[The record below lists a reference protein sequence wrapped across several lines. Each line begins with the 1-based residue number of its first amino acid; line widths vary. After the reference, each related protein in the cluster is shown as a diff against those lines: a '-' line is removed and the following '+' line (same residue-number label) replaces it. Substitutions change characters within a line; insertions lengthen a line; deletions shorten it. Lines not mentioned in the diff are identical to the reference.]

1 MQYKFIIITKG
12 YLLFCVLI
20 IICQI
25 KYFGLDH
32 INILRICF
40 SLQLQN
46 IARMS
51 KSWVLLFLVFFAL
64 AAYSQ
69 PVNNLCSNAIQIPNY
84 PFSYTGSTVG
94 SSKEH
99 TCNGGQVSGDV
110 WFAFTFPT
118 VVTLKI
124 GTCSSGPL
132 GLFDTWIYLVSGSCG
147 SYTCLQN
154 DDQGCGF
161 NNQAVKEI
169 TIQAGAQYD
178 VVVSRYFGATGT
190 YTLTVNQLVK
200 GCEVATTITSL
211 PYSISTNLV
220 ASSYSNAPCFS
231 ETNKYGDWYAYTSPS
246 AVAVRAS
253 TCNTASFDSVIYYV
267 FGSCPGSLTCGTN
280 NDDSTGCTSGTSQL
294 DVLLSAN
301 QRIFFLVAAYYSSH
315 TGPYSFS
322 LMEVSAPNDVCG
334 SATAITTLPY
344 STTGTT
350 SIALRDYTCT
360 NGVSTVSSSGADVW
374 YSFTPA
380 INYAD
385 ISISVCESLVSTAV
399 YLSSGSCGGRQCIQS
414 DSSSC
419 VMSVYT
425 SGYLRVSMQAGTT
438 YYIAAAAVSTW
449 GSFQLDVAIP
459 PANDRCTGAIE
470 ITSLPFS
477 FTGST
482 DFATW
487 DYSCSLSVRRARD
500 IFFRFTP
507 ASDYTNI
514 AVNLCGS
521 DYDTY
526 LYISS
531 GSSCGMLTCLA
542 YDDDSGCGFQ
552 SYLTRE
558 FLSAGT
564 TYYFIVS
571 GYCNPVTC
579 SHGSVNLLITGTSI
593 NTCTQPAT
601 ISTIP
606 YSLSTATTATSG
618 GAFSCTRGS
627 VPVNS
632 VSGNYWFKFTP
643 SQTYNHVF
651 VSACSS
657 SFNSALFLVSGSC
670 DSLQCSPVSNTGSE
684 YCTAQGSR
692 GALIS
697 DITLQAGVGYLFVVT
712 GATASDFGTFTF
724 TMSLDASAALSIS
737 SPAANAVLGRA
748 SLSNLLISGQAG
760 TYDARGTVSLT
771 IRDSLAAVVTAST
784 TVDFASQWS
793 VGVNLLGLA
802 DGLITVN
809 AALLDLSQNV
819 ASATVSFT
827 KDTTTFVYVSVPAS
841 SSIVNSGSASS
852 VVVAG
857 TGEVGGSVFVTLM
870 DGDSSTPN
878 VVSSSV
884 VIGASGTWSTTVSI
898 TALREGTIRIAATIR
913 DSVGNTAD
921 SPTVTINKDTTATV
935 SILAPTSFQYVIS
948 QRRATSVTISGFA
961 DDGTQI
967 ILIVSDEDR
976 NTADVRAGPVSLNP
990 MGTWSMVVDVSSL
1003 SDGNLF
1009 FVATATD
1016 LANNAQ
1022 SQTITLKKDAQ
1033 VFPAT
1038 SILTPANGAIVS
1050 GTQVSAL
1057 VVSGTAEANARISL
1071 RITGTSGII
1080 SRTVSVTAGGTWT
1093 TTVSISTLPNGA
1105 VTIGGTVSD
1114 SAGNSDS
1121 ISAISF
1127 TKA

>member
-190 YTLTVNQLVK
+190 YTLTVNRLIK

-211 PYSISTNLV
+211 PYSITTNLV
-220 ASSYSNAPCFS
+220 ASTYSNAPCS
-231 ETNKYGDWYAYTSPS
+231 SVSNKYGDWYAYTSPS

-253 TCNTASFDSVIYYV
+253 TCNTASFDTVIYYV

-294 DVLLSAN
+294 DVLLAAN
-301 QRIFFLVAAYYSSH
+301 QRIFFLVTSYYSSV

-322 LMEVSAPNDVCG
+322 LMEVRVPNDVCG

-350 SIALRDYTCT
+350 SIALQDYTCT

-438 YYIAAAAVSTW
+438 YYIAAAAVSTG
-449 GSFQLDVAIP
+449 GSFQLNVCIP
-459 PANDRCTGAIE
+459 PANDRCPGATE

-487 DYSCSLSVRRARD
+487 DYSCSLSLQRARD
-500 IFFRFTP
+500 MFFRFTP
-507 ASDYTNI
+507 ISNYANVAIS
-514 AVNLCGS
+514 LCGS
-521 DYDTY
+521 GYNTF

-531 GSSCGMLTCLA
+531 GSSCDSLTCLD
-542 YDDDSGCGFQ
+542 YNDDSPDYCGSGSYQ
-552 SYLTRE
+552 SYLPGS
-558 FLSAGT
+558 LSAGT

-571 GYCNPVTC
+571 GYCSPSLC
-579 SHGSVNLLITGTSI
+579 AHGSVSLLITGTSL
-593 NTCTQPAT
+593 NSCTQPVT
-601 ISTIP
+601 VNDIP
-606 YSLSTATTATSG
+606 YSVSTQTTATSG
-618 GAFSCTRGS
+618 GAFSCTTGN

-643 SQTYNHVF
+643 TQTYNHVF

-657 SFNSALFLVSGSC
+657 SFVSALFLVSGSC
-670 DSLQCSPVSNTGSE
+670 NSLQCSPVSNTGSE

-724 TMSLDASAALSIS
+724 TMSLDTYAALSIS

-760 TYDARGTVSLT
+760 TYDARGTVSLS

-784 TVDFASQWS
+784 TVDFGSRWS

-898 TALREGTIRIAATIR
+898 TALRDGIVRIIASIR

-935 SILAPTSFQYVIS
+935 SVLSPTTFQYVIS
-948 QRRATSVTISGFA
+948 QARATSVTISGFA
-961 DDGTQI
+961 DAGSRVVVQ
-967 ILIVSDEDR
+967 VSDGDR
-976 NTADVRAGPVSLNP
+976 STQDVTTKSVEVSPV
-990 MGTWSMVVDVSSL
+990 GTWSMVVDVSSL
-1003 SDGNLF
+1003 SDGNIF

-1016 LANNAQ
+1016 SANNAVQ

-1033 VFPAT
+1033 VFPA
-1038 SILTPANGAIVS
+1038 
-1050 GTQVSAL
+1050 
-1057 VVSGTAEANARISL
+1057 
-1071 RITGTSGII
+1071 
-1080 SRTVSVTAGGTWT
+1080 
-1093 TTVSISTLPNGA
+1093 
-1105 VTIGGTVSD
+1105 
-1114 SAGNSDS
+1114 
-1121 ISAISF
+1121 
-1127 TKA
+1127 K